1 MLITKGV
8 AVGEVVT
15 IKLYSGE
22 ELVGKLSEENDTYYV
37 ISKPMVLS
45 MTPQGIGMMP
55 YLITVEPDKDV
66 PIKKTGVSVI
76 LESAREFANQ
86 YVQGTTGIALR

>member
-1 MLITKGV
+1 MLITKGIS
-8 AVGEVVT
+8 VGEVVT
-15 IKLYSGE
+15 IKLNSGE
-22 ELVGKLSEENDTYYV
+22 EIVGKLSDENDTHYV

-66 PIKKTGVSVI
+66 PIKKAAVGVI

>member
-22 ELVGKLSEENDTYYV
+22 ELVGKLSEENDTHYV

-66 PIKKTGVSVI
+66 PIKKTAISVV
-76 LESAREFANQ
+76 LESAREFAAQ